1 MRARQ
6 LPLILVIGVLLLAGC
21 VPQPAEDPVE
31 PAPSSAPVFASEE
44 EALAA
49 AVAAYE
55 EYLKVSDAIAADGGA
70 NPERLKDLVTEEW
83 YEVEVEGFASIS
95 EAGISQVGMT
105 HSRNAVLQTYTNESP
120 GEVRINVCADTSETT
135 FRDATGVD
143 VTSQSRKTLVTVEAT
158 FSLQAAGLLLDG
170 NEPWAEDSLC

>member
-31 PAPSSAPVFASEE
+31 PAPSNTPVFASEE

-55 EYLKVSDAIAADGGA
+55 DYLKVSDAIAADGGA

-83 YEVEVEGFASIS
+83 YEKEVEVFQIIGDAGFHQ
-95 EAGISQVGMT
+95 AGRSS
-105 HSRNAVLQTYTNESP
+105 SRNAELQQYNEDQ
-120 GEVRINVCADTSETT
+120 VIINVCADASETT
-135 FRDATGVD
+135 YVDLNGVD
-143 VTSQSRKTLVTVEAT
+143 VTSDERATLVT
-158 FSLQAAGLLLDG
+158 
-170 NEPWAEDSLC
+170 NEVLFEVDQGDLVLVSSTPWSELSLC